1 MKRILFVLASALLAL
16 FVTSTTAQ
24 AAITTTF
31 DAGAAPTG
39 THLQRGTIS
48 CSVDSTTRL
57 VTCTSYELAGVGN
70 ANAQATLNASYSATV
85 QCRNHG
91 GQIVEVHS
99 QNVTVSSSTGT
110 IEAKNGRLAVPELT
124 SAPAPTAAQFEAL
137 ATCPNPNWTPEVLA
151 SSIRIASFR
160 YTLTFVG
167 FANPAIT
174 ITGP

>member
-1 MKRILFVLASALLAL
+1 MRRLALLILAL
-16 FVTSTTAQ
+16 VVAMLGFTTSAS
-24 AAITTTF
+24 AAITTTVNF
-31 DAGAAPTG
+31 ANAPTG
-39 THLQRGTIS
+39 THFQVGTAS
-48 CSVDSTTRL
+48 CSMNGLV
-57 VTCTSYELAGVGN
+57 VTCSGFELAGVGN
-70 ANAQATLNASYSATV
+70 TDAVASLDVTYAATV

-137 ATCPNPNWTPEVLA
+137 ATCPNPNWTTEVLA